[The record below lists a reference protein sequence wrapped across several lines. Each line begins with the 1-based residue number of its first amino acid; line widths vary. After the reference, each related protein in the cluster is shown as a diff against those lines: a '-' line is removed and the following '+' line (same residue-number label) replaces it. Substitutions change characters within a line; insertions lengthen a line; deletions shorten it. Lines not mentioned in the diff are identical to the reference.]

1 MVYRSTRGAALNWRK
16 GSRSQSGSDCVEVA
30 AAGPAVLIRDS
41 RDPAAGMLTLESAQW
56 RVLVHAIRKGDLDGR

>member
-1 MVYRSTRGAALNWRK
+1 MVYRSLRGEALNWRK

-41 RDPAAGMLTLESAQW
+41 RAPAAGMLTLDSAQW
-56 RVLVHAIRKGDLDGR
+56 RTLLRAARNGELDGR